1 MAGCTAQSCKTTDH
15 SWLLSIYET
24 YPSLSPQLEIW
35 GDITGIEGQSGKEM
49 CQGDKPDT
57 AKLVTPSYIGMNV
70 CGSTRNS
77 GLSIIIMKL
86 SATYTNNTTQSEYTE
101 A

>member
-1 MAGCTAQSCKTTDH
+1 MYFDSLYYGRLHA
-15 SWLLSIYET
+15 LLSLARLRIIPGCLVSQSQSST
-24 YPSLSPQLEIW
+24 GDL

-49 CQGDKPDT
+49 CQGGKPDT

-77 GLSIIIMKL
+77 GLMKL
-86 SATYTNNTTQSEYTE
+86 SATYTTQSEYTE